1 LCFSSILGGTSNSGR
16 NVRHVESFGDSDA
29 SEEEQND
36 FPVVKECK
44 KKIKKKKQKKKNK
57 KRKVTTC

>member
-1 LCFSSILGGTSNSGR
+1 
-16 NVRHVESFGDSDA
+16 VESFGDSDA
-29 SEEEQND
+29 NEEEQND